1 MRISKMTGWAAAGLA
16 TAMIAAPLPALATD
30 TSATDATDAATG
42 SLTVTRFDDRYADGL
57 YDTSKTAPSGDVDRL
72 NTSHAA
78 QLIDVD
84 GTRHYL
90 SADADG
96 LYRFTD
102 IPVGPAKLYL
112 GYPNNPPGEVLFD
125 ATGATDATEI
135 TRLAT
140 AEYFGPQGVLD
151 IEIDADGE
159 ERLIGMS
166 ALRLVANVVNA
177 DGTAASG
184 LPTVELGSSDDWYPA
199 TEYDF
204 QPGTYEAF
212 QPSGYIRHL
221 PGELGVRVTP
231 PAGFRVAD
239 VTAGDNSAFTVTERD
254 GAYWFSSTEVW
265 NYFWNPAFTVTLE
278 PIPDKHK
285 PTATLVSPTT
295 AGPFPGLNVQVDATD
310 DTGLK
315 RIVANIYQGGTLV
328 KSTQTAVTGTSAS
341 HTATVALAD
350 GEYTVKYNS
359 QDVTGKISQ
368 TKSFA
373 FTIDATAPKATVK
386 TGEKFTVGV
395 DGVYDLVSF
404 KLSDAGK
411 IDKVTINGKVKD
423 LTNNAWSDVNFIE
436 PGTFGAVVGVNT
448 LVVYDVA
455 GNTQT
460 TTFTLN

>member
-1 MRISKMTGWAAAGLA
+1 MNIKKTTGWAAAGLA
-16 TAMIAAPLPALATD
+16 TVMIVAPLPAFA
-30 TSATDATDAATG
+30 AEDADAATG
-42 SLTVTRFDDRYADGL
+42 TLTVTRFDDRYADGL
-57 YDTSKTAPSGDVDRL
+57 YDTTKTAPSGDVDRL
-72 NTSHAA
+72 NTSLAA

-102 IPVGPAKLYL
+102 IPVGPATLYL

-125 ATGATDATEI
+125 ATGATDATET

-151 IEIDADGE
+151 VVIDEDGE

-177 DGTAASG
+177 DGTPAAG
-184 LPTVELGSSDDWYPA
+184 LTTVELGSADDWYPA
-199 TEYDF
+199 TEYGF

-212 QPSGYIRHL
+212 QTSGYIRHL
-221 PGELGVRVTP
+221 PGQLGVRVTP
-231 PAGFRVAD
+231 PAGFQVAG
-239 VTAGDNSAFTVTERD
+239 VTAGDVNEFTVTESD
-254 GAYWFSSTEVW
+254 GAYWFSSTEVL

-278 PIPDKHK
+278 PIPDTQK

-295 AGPFPGLNVQVDATD
+295 VGPFRSLSVQVDATD

-315 RIVANIYQGGTLV
+315 RIVANIYKAGVLV
-328 KSTQTAVTGTSAS
+328 KSTQTAVSGTSGS
-341 HTATVALAD
+341 HTATVALPD
-350 GEYTVKYNS
+350 GDYTVKYNS
-359 QDVTGKISQ
+359 QDATGKISQ

-386 TGEKFTVGV
+386 DGAAYTVGTG
-395 DGVYDLVSF
+395 GVYDLVSF

-411 IDKVTINGKVKD
+411 VDKVTINGTVKD
-423 LTNNAWSDVNFIE
+423 LTNNAWSDVNFIK
-436 PGTFGAVVGVNT
+436 PGTFGAVRGANT